1 MLFFNDIIFHTGRVL
16 RMEEKVLNLLE
27 KMYGEF
33 SEFRQEINTKVDNLE
48 GRFDNLEARFDNL
61 GDKVNKN
68 TILLER
74 MDNKFKLIAEIQQ
87 NNFEINERQHEEIN
101 KVHKEQISLLK
112 SALKHVIHT
121 HNA

>member
-1 MLFFNDIIFHTGRVL
+1 
-16 RMEEKVLNLLE
+16 MEEKVLNLLE